1 MSLYICPKK
10 NTPRVNPRDFQSCP
24 VVKALPSNVGSEGS
38 IPGQETKIPHVF
50 GPEKPKHKTEAI
62 L

>member
-1 MSLYICPKK
+1 M
-10 NTPRVNPRDFQSCP
+10 
-24 VVKALPSNVGSEGS
+24 VKALPSNVGSEGS
-38 IPGQETKIPHVF
+38 ILGQQTKIPHVF